1 MSNLH
6 LPDETLMAYADG
18 ELASDVANAVETAM
32 EDDASLVGRVVAF
45 MRVRRLTRTAAATVA
60 MPMAPQAAIDLIER
74 RVAARRRGL
83 PPRPAWVAGRRLAI
97 RWAAPALAA
106 CLGVVATLA
115 ATQWRQQAASVVG
128 EPWLAH
134 LSDPALPA
142 ALSSLPTGSERA
154 LASGVVRAVASY
166 APSGGDL
173 CREFDLVAENSSLRG
188 RRMPRAGDLDA
199 SICGRSRRRQRPVQ
213 DRRRGQSHAGFS
225 CRHRC
230 RIAPADDCGGRRPP
244 PAAWRRPL
252 TGAVPLPVPSRRD
265 LEPCAQSTPS

>member
-173 CREFDLVAENSSLRG
+173 CREFDLVAENRHYEGVACREQATWTLRFAADLGGDSG
-188 RRMPRAGDLDA
+188 RY
-199 SICGRSRRRQRPVQ
+199 
-213 DRRRGQSHAGFS
+213 
-225 CRHRC
+225 
-230 RIAPADDCGGRRPP
+230 RPP
-244 PAAWRRPL
+244 
-252 TGAVPLPVPSRRD
+252 TGAVSRRIFLPASMPD
-265 LEPCAQSTPS
+265 RPCR